1 MNLNIW
7 EIDYPTDERP
17 VLFQA
22 NYDTGVTFCARSADY
37 DLNRF
42 YGHIVAV
49 FKCKPKTY
57 DSTNHPQTTEPL

>member
-7 EIDYPTDERP
+7 GREYPTNKKP
-17 VLFQA
+17 VLFQVQ
-22 NYDTGVTFCARSADY
+22 YDTGVTFCARSADY

-49 FKCKPKTY
+49 FKCKPKKN
-57 DSTNHPQTTEPL
+57 DSTNHPRNT